1 MQRISYKQHE
11 ERFVNRQD
19 SIGMALFC
27 NHAMCLD
34 GLESLCRED
43 PTFELALKT
52 PEFEISE
59 IETSFQDV
67 DFLLLCATCNRHLLE
82 RPHAL
87 MKQIHREYPH
97 TFVVVLN
104 STANRW
110 QTRAL
115 LKSGIRRVISAQ
127 VGLNSLVRILNGIVS
142 GESAEN
148 HHKGLDGGDDSQKR
162 TLFDLSTKE
171 VQILKVMASGITNHE
186 IGKRLLLTEA
196 TVKSYLHRI
205 FHKMDAKTRTQAVV
219 KALKHSII

>member
-1 MQRISYKQHE
+1 MKRLFYKQHE
-11 ERFVNRQD
+11 ERFVNRRD

-27 NHAMCLD
+27 NHALCLD

-43 PTFELALKT
+43 SKFELALKH

-59 IETSFQDV
+59 IETSFQNV

-82 RPHAL
+82 RPDAL
-87 MKQIHREYPH
+87 MEKIQNKYPH

-115 LKSGIRRVISAQ
+115 LRSGIRQVISSQ
-127 VGLNSLVRILNGIVS
+127 VGLNSLIRILNNILS
-142 GESAEN
+142 GEVAGSSHRGVTGEDDGQ
-148 HHKGLDGGDDSQKR
+148 KGK
-162 TLFDLSTKE
+162 LFDLSNKE

-205 FHKMDAKTRTQAVV
+205 FHKMDAKTRTQAVM